1 MRGRAGRDGWGNLWS
16 QRASKDSLGLL
27 GALRGLCAILSAESG
42 ELTKK
47 RWARGQGMDSEERRV
62 RHRPSRAR
70 SAPER
75 KPIVRSDRAHA
86 MFFLWTG
93 VQLAEDDGH
102 SHMTQGHSSRSK
114 RSAYPSTSRGE
125 HEALRQERAPGAR
138 RHGSVHTLPHGGMHR
153 HSSTCNHT
161 GCAHRDVAARSDTWG
176 HAVRAHGTGVH
187 PRPRDCSHG
196 ASSRSEDGTRDQEVS
211 PPAGHL

>member
-1 MRGRAGRDGWGNLWS
+1 MGRDRWGNLWS
-16 QRASKDSLGLL
+16 QRASRDSLGLL

-75 KPIVRSDRAHA
+75 KPIVRSDTAHA

-125 HEALRQERAPGAR
+125 HEALWQERAPGAR
-138 RHGSVHTLPHGGMHR
+138 TDTAVYTHCHTVGGGGVHR
-153 HSSTCNHT
+153 HSSTHSHK
-161 GCAHRDVAARSDTWG
+161 GCAHRYVAACSDT
-176 HAVRAHGTGVH
+176 
-187 PRPRDCSHG
+187 
-196 ASSRSEDGTRDQEVS
+196 
-211 PPAGHL
+211 